1 MNWRCVACGAFYD
14 RHLTVCTSCWR
25 DGQVAPCAHR
35 QVANLDLVP
44 ATSDARALA
53 RMGWSVLEHPGVYES
68 LVLGPGALVLV
79 SGSPGAG
86 KSTWAC
92 RLLDSIPGPVV
103 LVAAEEGIGPSLAA
117 RLARCRVKREN
128 FGVIARASVDSVV
141 EYALIHK
148 VVAAVID
155 SVQEA
160 AWSAHEL
167 RHLLSVVPTLDLL
180 IGVQQVTKEG
190 TPAGLMSLQHEADIQ
205 VTVEALQW
213 FLKKSRYQ
221 DITNVGG
228 EVLNLPQ
235 LDVLRIKE
243 EITDASA

>member
-1 MNWRCVACGAFYD
+1 MTWRCVACGAFYD
-14 RHLTVCTSCWR
+14 RHLPVCTSCWR

-35 QVANLDLVP
+35 QVANIDLVP

-92 RLLDSIPGPVV
+92 RLLDAIPGPVV

-117 RLARCRVKREN
+117 RLSRCHVKRED

-141 EYALIHK
+141 EYALTHK

-190 TPAGLMSLQHEADIQ
+190 APAGLMALQHEADVQ
-205 VTVEALQW
+205 VTVESMQW
-213 FLKKSRYQ
+213 SLKKSRYQ
-221 DITNVGG
+221 DLADAGG
-228 EVLNLPQ
+228 EVLNAPNQTILANKKELPHA
-235 LDVLRIKE
+235 V
-243 EITDASA
+243 A

>member
-1 MNWRCVACGAFYD
+1 MTWRCVACGAFYD
-14 RHLTVCTSCWR
+14 RHILVCTACWR

-35 QVANLDLVP
+35 QAASIDLVP

-53 RMGWSVLEHPGVYES
+53 RMGWHILQHPGVYES
-68 LVLGPGALVLV
+68 LVLGPGSLVLA

-92 RLLDSIPGPVV
+92 RLLDAIPGPVV

-128 FGVIARASVDSVV
+128 FGVIARASVDSVA
-141 EYALIHK
+141 EYAIARK
-148 VVAAVID
+148 TVAVVID

-167 RHLLSVVPTLDLL
+167 RHLLSIVPTLDLL

-205 VTVEALQW
+205 VTVEAMQW
-213 FLKKSRYQ
+213 SLKKSRYQ
-221 DITNVGG
+221 DVTNVGG
-228 EVLNLPQ
+228 EVLNSSI
-235 LDVLRIKE
+235 LDIPAIKE
-243 EITDASA
+243 EIPNASA